1 MGISKMT
8 KEGPW
13 YVPGKWYVAPA
24 CFAEEVRATY
34 DLPERVIVRDVTLS
48 EGQHAI
54 GVNYTLKAML
64 KIAHALGE
72 AGVAE
77 IKQHHGDFQT
87 YEFIKAFKKEATE
100 PKISLLIP
108 VMPSHANVSKEQI
121 DAYIDAGVDSI
132 EVLGDMAARDRY
144 IEVIKYVK
152 GKGVPTEAGTPNA
165 VRLPFEEVTEFY
177 DAGIDAGASRVCV
190 YDSFNPETPEA
201 ARYWVKEFKKAIR
214 SRVPILWQSHND
226 YGLGTATT
234 LGAITGGASAC
245 DLSVNGLG
253 DRGGNASMEEVAL
266 VLESMYAVKTGIKLE
281 KLCELSRLVI
291 EASGVGI
298 HAYKPIVGKN
308 VFVHE
313 SEGHAV
319 IMLRAG
325 VDKDFIAEGEPY
337 SPMVMGRKREVRM
350 GGTSLGLIPLR
361 LSQLGLKY
369 TEREIKQIKNQLIKL
384 WTEQKKDMSLEEFD
398 ALAKR
403 AGKTK

>member
-8 KEGPW
+8 NEGPW

-24 CFAEEVRATY
+24 CFAEEIRATY
-34 DLPERVIVRDVTLS
+34 DLPDRVIVRDVTLS

-54 GVNYTLKAML
+54 GVNYTLKDML
-64 KIAHALGE
+64 RIAHALGE

-77 IKQHHGDFQT
+77 IKQHHGDFQA
-87 YEFIKAFKKEATE
+87 YEFIKAFKKEAKE

-108 VMPSHANVSKEQI
+108 VMPHHADTSKEQL
-121 DAYIDAGVDSI
+121 DAYIDAGVDSV
-132 EVLGDMAARDRY
+132 EVLGDIAALDRY
-144 IEVIKYVK
+144 TEFIEYIK

-165 VRLPFEEVTEFY
+165 VRLPFEDVIEFY
-177 DAGIDAGASRVCV
+177 NIGIDAGASRVSV

-226 YGLGTATT
+226 FGLGTATT

-253 DRGGNASMEEVAL
+253 DRGGNASMEEVVLA
-266 VLESMYAVKTGIKLE
+266 LESMYAVKTGMKLE
-281 KLCELSRLVI
+281 RFCELSRLVV

-308 VFVHE
+308 VFLHE

-319 IMLRAG
+319 MFLRAG
-325 VDKDFIAEGEPY
+325 VDKDFIPEGEPY
-337 SPMVMGRKREVRM
+337 SPMVMGCKREVRM

-369 TEREIKQIKNQLIKL
+369 TEREIKQIENQLVEL
-384 WTEQKKDMSLEEFD
+384 WTKQKKDLSLEEFD

-403 AGKTK
+403 VCKTE